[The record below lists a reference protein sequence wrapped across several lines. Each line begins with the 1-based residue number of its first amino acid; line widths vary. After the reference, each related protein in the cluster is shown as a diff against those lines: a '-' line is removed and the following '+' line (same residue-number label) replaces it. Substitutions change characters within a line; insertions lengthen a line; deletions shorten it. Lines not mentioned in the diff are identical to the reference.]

1 MYDFIQGTL
10 KASHP
15 THIVLENNGIGYHIY
30 TPMSLFHTMP
40 ALEESLTLYTHFVV
54 REDSMRLFGFLT
66 EAERYLFIMLSDVS
80 GIGPKTALSIIGH
93 MNVEKLGQA
102 VNNADV
108 KALSS
113 IPGIGKKTAERL
125 VLELKDKL
133 SSFASFGL
141 PSLSELEAPI
151 SGVEQDAQNA
161 LISLGYKKGAAEATI
176 KKIMKEHQTKELS
189 LSEILKCAL
198 QAK

>member
-30 TPMSLFHTMP
+30 TPISLFHTMP
-40 ALEESLTLYTHFVV
+40 DLEESLTLYTHFVV

-66 EAERYLFIMLSDVS
+66 EAERHLFIMLSDVS

-93 MNVEKLGQA
+93 MNIDKLGQA
-102 VNNADV
+102 VNHADI

-113 IPGIGKKTAERL
+113 IPGIGKITAERL
-125 VLELKDKL
+125 VLEMKDKL
-133 SSFASFGL
+133 GSFASPILEPAWRTNPVFHGL
-141 PSLSELEAPI
+141 SHNYQSLA
-151 SGVEQDAQNA
+151 
-161 LISLGYKKGAAEATI
+161 KKKTPHPF
-176 KKIMKEHQTKELS
+176 KRPWKTLHPFKRP
-189 LSEILKCAL
+189 
-198 QAK
+198 